1 VFKHFGWNVNY
12 GTEVK
17 QYGTLLEQK
26 GERRYSPFICTSCK
40 RFVHTGCREAQGV
53 TVNHAERQN
62 VNVRLFNRRFTRLT
76 LGFSKKLANLVHAAA
91 LSVDF
96 HNFCHP
102 HKALHQKATE
112 TAPATPRTP
121 AMAFGLTDHI
131 WTVEEL
137 LSRQ

>member
-76 LGFSKKLANLVHAAA
+76 NAFSKKLENHKFSLA
-91 LSVDF
+91 LHF
-96 HNFCHP
+96 LHYNFCRI
-102 HKALHQKATE
+102 HQTL
-112 TAPATPRTP
+112 RVTP
-121 AMAFGLTDHI
+121 AMEAGIANHV
-131 WTVEEL
+131 WTLEEVANL
-137 LSRQ
+137 PF